1 MGQSWE
7 ELYAML
13 MISIWHMDFS
23 FTFIFSSIPI
33 NGKKKKKKKK
43 KNPHIQTPFIV
54 KESLN

>member
-33 NGKKKKKKKK
+33 NGKKKKKKEP
-43 KNPHIQTPFIV
+43 PHSDSIYSQRIL
-54 KESLN
+54 ELE